1 MIVVLYPNRGCCLLG
16 TVSGRLMLFRYGTIA
31 DCALHSTVCAAET
44 CATLCCAAGDWKD
57 TECCL
62 ILHNCAVVGSAEID
76 LEGYSTGHFTSCSV
90 PDTVLL
96 KLHQKENGSPKGE
109 WCVAV
114 MLKMSWRIRSVFS
127 LVAWLGMGL
136 TKGLWAIPL
145 RNSQCHNVLSLE
157 NNGKDWMQYHVIMSK
172 QSKKNGVLIC
182 WDMLVCWDD
191 LLALVS

>member
-1 MIVVLYPNRGCCLLG
+1 
-16 TVSGRLMLFRYGTIA
+16 MLFRYGTIA

-44 CATLCCAAGDWKD
+44 CATLCCAAGNWKN
-57 TECCL
+57 TACCL
-62 ILHNCAVVGSAEID
+62 VLHNCAVFGTAEIN
-76 LEGYSTGHFTSCSV
+76 LEGYSTGHFASCSV

-157 NNGKDWMQYHVIMSK
+157 NNGKDWMQYHVVMSK
-172 QSKKNGVLIC
+172 QSKKNGV
-182 WDMLVCWDD
+182 LVCWDD